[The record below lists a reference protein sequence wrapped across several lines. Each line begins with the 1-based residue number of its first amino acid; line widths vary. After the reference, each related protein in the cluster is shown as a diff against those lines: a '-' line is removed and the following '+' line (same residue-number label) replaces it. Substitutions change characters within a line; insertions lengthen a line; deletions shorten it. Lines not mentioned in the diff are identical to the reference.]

1 MSNQE
6 KLYNLLKEA
15 FLLLDF
21 GDRQLFARYNLTAP
35 RFYALFHID
44 QEPGIS
50 STQLSNRMFCDKSN
64 ATRII
69 KGLEAEGYVERKPHE
84 TDGRS
89 LRLYLTDEGTAVCHT
104 AINAH
109 QTYNQTRLDCI
120 VNLEQDSLIQG
131 LTRLNRCLQT
141 SLTTDKITNTDKS

>member
-1 MSNQE
+1 MGNQE

-21 GDRQLFARYNLTAP
+21 GDRQLFTRYNLTAP
-35 RFYALFHID
+35 RFYALFHIS

-50 STQLSNRMFCDKSN
+50 STQLSDRMFCDKSN

-69 KGLEAEGYVERKPHE
+69 KGLEAEGYVSRKPHE

-89 LRLYLTDEGTAVCHT
+89 LRLFLTEEGTAVCQQV
-104 AINAH
+104 IIAH
-109 QTYNQTRLDCI
+109 RSYNQARLDCI
-120 VNLEQDSLIQG
+120 TDIEQGDLIQG
-131 LTRLNRCLQT
+131 LSRLNQRLQE
-141 SLTTDKITNTDKS
+141 SLITDEIINTHS

>member
-1 MSNQE
+1 MGNQE

-21 GDRQLFARYNLTAP
+21 GDRQLFTRYNLTAP
-35 RFYALFHID
+35 RFYALFHIT

-50 STQLSNRMFCDKSN
+50 LTQLSNRMFCDKSN

-69 KGLEAEGYVERKPHE
+69 KGLEAEGYVNRQPHE

-89 LRLYLTDEGTAVCHT
+89 LRLFLTDEGTAVCQKV
-104 AINAH
+104 IVAH
-109 QTYNQTRLDCI
+109 QVYNQARLDCI
-120 VNLEQDSLIQG
+120 TDIEQGDLIQG
-131 LTRLNRCLQT
+131 LTHLNQRLQE
-141 SLTTDKITNTDKS
+141 SLVTDKPINTQS

>member
-1 MSNQE
+1 MGNQE

-21 GDRQLFARYNLTAP
+21 GDRQLFTRYNLTAP
-35 RFYALFHID
+35 RFYALFHIN

-50 STQLSNRMFCDKSN
+50 STQLSDRMFCDKSN

-69 KGLEAEGYVERKPHE
+69 KGLEAEGYVNRQPHE

-89 LRLYLTDEGTAVCHT
+89 LRLYLTEEGTAVCQQVV
-104 AINAH
+104 AAH
-109 QTYNQTRLDCI
+109 QTYNQARLDCI
-120 VNLEQDSLIQG
+120 TDIEQGNLIQG
-131 LTRLNRCLQT
+131 LTRLNQRLQE
-141 SLTTDKITNTDKS
+141 SLTKDTFINTVS

>member
-1 MSNQE
+1 MGNQE

-21 GDRQLFARYNLTAP
+21 GDRQLFTRYNLTAP

-64 ATRII
+64 ATRIV
-69 KGLEAEGYVERKPHE
+69 KGLEAEGYVIRKPHE

-89 LRLYLTDEGTAVCHT
+89 LRLYLTEEGTAVCHQVIT
-104 AINAH
+104 AH
-109 QTYNQTRLDCI
+109 QAYNQARLDC
-120 VNLEQDSLIQG
+120 VTAVERGDLIQG
-131 LTRLNRCLQT
+131 LTLLNQRLQNALVTNET
-141 SLTTDKITNTDKS
+141 SCD

>member
-1 MSNQE
+1 MGNQE

-21 GDRQLFARYNLTAP
+21 GDRQLFTRYNLTAP
-35 RFYALFHID
+35 RFYALFHIT

-50 STQLSNRMFCDKSN
+50 LTQLSNRMFCDKSN

-69 KGLEAEGYVERKPHE
+69 KGLEAEGYVNRQPHE

-89 LRLYLTDEGTAVCHT
+89 LRLFLTDAGTAVCQKVI
-104 AINAH
+104 AAH
-109 QTYNQTRLDCI
+109 QTYNQA
-120 VNLEQDSLIQG
+120 
-131 LTRLNRCLQT
+131 RLNCLSDMEQGDLIDGLAHLNQCLQV
-141 SLTTDKITNTDKS
+141 SLSTDKTINTLP